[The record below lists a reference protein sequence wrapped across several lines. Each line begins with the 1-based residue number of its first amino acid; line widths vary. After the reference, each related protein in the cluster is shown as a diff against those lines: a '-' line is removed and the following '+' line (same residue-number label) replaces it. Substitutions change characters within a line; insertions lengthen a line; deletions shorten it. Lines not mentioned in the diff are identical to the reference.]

1 MFCMGRPRPLGYC
14 GNSKIQALQSFPLE
28 TFLYETLGTD
38 AIVTKLLTLYLQK
51 TTQKFNQKKLIEKVT
66 LNRAQG

>member
-1 MFCMGRPRPLGYC
+1 MFCMLR
-14 GNSKIQALQSFPLE
+14 NSKIQALQSFPLE
-28 TFLYETLGTD
+28 TFLYETLGMPL
-38 AIVTKLLTLYLQK
+38 TKLLTLYLQK